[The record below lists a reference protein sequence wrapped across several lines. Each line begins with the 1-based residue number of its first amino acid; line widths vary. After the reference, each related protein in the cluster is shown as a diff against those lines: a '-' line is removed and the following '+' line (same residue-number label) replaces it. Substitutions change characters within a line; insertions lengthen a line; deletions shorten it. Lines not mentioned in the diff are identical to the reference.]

1 MTRGRDRERLRVTD
15 VARRIQA
22 LPPYVFAELDRKIK
36 EKAAAGIDVISLG
49 IGDPDQPTPRHVVD
63 AAKEAADDP
72 STHRYPSYTGMP
84 EFRQTVAE
92 WYLKRFGVE
101 LDPDTEVQPLIGS
114 KEGLGHLS
122 LAFVDP
128 GDEALVPDPGYPVYG
143 VGTMLAGGT
152 PVPLPLDVD
161 RGWLPDLSQTAASA
175 RTKLLWLNYPSNP
188 TAGVAEVSFFEE
200 AVAFAR
206 EHGLLLAHDAA
217 YTELTYDGF
226 TAPSALQ
233 VEGAKDVA
241 VEFGSVSKTHNMTG
255 WRVGWVVGSA
265 TAVEAL
271 AALKTNWD
279 SGIWNAVQRAAIAAL
294 TGPQDHVEELR
305 ETYARRRD
313 LVVGT
318 LNTLGWSLK
327 APKGSIYVW
336 LPTRDGMSSAAFA
349 ELLVERARVVV
360 SPGSGYG
367 AAGEGYARI
376 SLTVPDD
383 RLAEA
388 MDRVREALS

>member
-1 MTRGRDRERLRVTD
+1 
-15 VARRIQA
+15 
-22 LPPYVFAELDRKIK
+22 
-36 EKAAAGIDVISLG
+36 
-49 IGDPDQPTPRHVVD
+49 
-63 AAKEAADDP
+63 
-72 STHRYPSYTGMP
+72 
-84 EFRQTVAE
+84 
-92 WYLKRFGVE
+92 
-101 LDPDTEVQPLIGS
+101 
-114 KEGLGHLS
+114 
-122 LAFVDP
+122 
-128 GDEALVPDPGYPVYG
+128 

-152 PVPLPLDVD
+152 PVSLPLVAE
-161 RGWLPDLSQTAASA
+161 RGWLPDFSRAPVSAA
-175 RTKLLWLNYPSNP
+175 TKSLWLNYPSNP
-188 TAGVAEVSFFEE
+188 TAGVAELPLFEE

-206 EHGLLLAHDAA
+206 EHDLLLAHDAA
-217 YTELTYDGF
+217 YSELTYDGYV
-226 TAPSALQ
+226 APSALQ
-233 VEGAKDVA
+233 VSEAKEVA

-255 WRVGWVVGSA
+255 WRVGWVVGNPA
-265 TAVEAL
+265 AIGAL

-294 TGPQDHVEELR
+294 TGPQDHVEEMR

-318 LNTLGWSLK
+318 MNELGWDLEP
-327 APKGSIYVW
+327 PKGSIYVW
-336 LPTRDGMSSAAFA
+336 LPTRDRMSSAAFA

-367 AAGEGYARI
+367 VAGEGYARI

>member
-1 MTRGRDRERLRVTD
+1 VTE

-22 LPPYVFAELDRKIK
+22 LPPYVFAELDRKIR
-36 EKAAAGIDVISLG
+36 EKRAAGIDVISLG
-49 IGDPDQPTPRHVVD
+49 IGDPDLPTPRHVV
-63 AAKEAADDP
+63 EAATEAAQDP

-84 EFRQTVAE
+84 EFRQAVAE

-101 LDPDTEVQPLIGS
+101 VDPDTEVQPLIGS

-152 PVPLPLDVD
+152 PVALMLDPD
-161 RGWLPDLSQTAASA
+161 RGWLPDLSRAPVSGA
-175 RTKLLWLNYPSNP
+175 TKVLWLNYPSNP
-188 TAGVAEVSFFEE
+188 TAGVAGLPFFEE
-200 AVAFAR
+200 AVDFAR
-206 EHGLLLAHDAA
+206 HHGLLLAHDAA
-217 YTELTYDGF
+217 YSELTYDGYV
-226 TAPSALQ
+226 APSALQ

-241 VEFGSVSKTHNMTG
+241 VEFGSASKTHNMTG
-255 WRVGWVVGSA
+255 WRVGWAVGSG
-265 TAVEAL
+265 TAIGAL

-294 TGPQDHVEELR
+294 TGPQDHVDEMR

-313 LVVGT
+313 LVVAT
-318 LNTLGWSLK
+318 LNDLGWSLEK
-327 APKGSIYVW
+327 PKGSIYVW
-336 LPTRDGMSSAAFA
+336 FPTRSGMSSAAFA
-349 ELLVERARVVV
+349 ELLVDRARVVV
-360 SPGSGYG
+360 SPGNGYG
-367 AAGEGYARI
+367 AGGEGYARI

-388 MDRVREALS
+388 MDRFRGVLS